1 MMWEQIS
8 PNVWTMWE
16 LLSRNLWMMLVPISD
31 DFAKLISKSEER
43 FASRISSHGRVAFW
57 FVWYNSWSCG
67 TVKLHG
73 DQIDTL
79 DKKRDKVEQRIDK
92 LAQDLLNEIKI
103 PKVGGHV
110 NLIFA

>member
-1 MMWEQIS
+1 
-8 PNVWTMWE
+8 
-16 LLSRNLWMMLVPISD
+16 
-31 DFAKLISKSEER
+31 
-43 FASRISSHGRVAFW
+43 
-57 FVWYNSWSCG
+57 
-67 TVKLHG
+67 LHG

-92 LAQDLLNEIKI
+92 LAQDLLKEIKI